1 MRISDW
7 SSDVCSSDL
16 NILTET
22 AIYRGTSGWETRGIA
37 AAAIDVRWPF
47 IGEAF
52 GGTQKITPRVQIV
65 AAPKLAN
72 LSVPNED
79 TRAVELEDS
88 NLFALNR
95 FPGYDRFEDSTRIT
109 YGLEYEFDRPGLAID
124 AVIGQ
129 SYRLNTR
136 PTLFPDGIGLS
147 GRVSDIVG
155 RTTIRYKEFVSL
167 SHRYR
172 LDKDSLSI
180 RRNEEIGRASCRE
193 RGCQYV

>member
-72 LSVPNED
+72 LSVPTENS
-79 TRAVELEDS
+79 RAGELEDS
-88 NLFALNR
+88 NLFALNS
-95 FPGYDRFEDSTRIT
+95 FPGYTSEERSVGKGCVRTCRSQW
-109 YGLEYEFDRPGLAID
+109 Y
-124 AVIGQ
+124 
-129 SYRLNTR
+129 
-136 PTLFPDGIGLS
+136 PT
-147 GRVSDIVG
+147 
-155 RTTIRYKEFVSL
+155 
-167 SHRYR
+167 H
-172 LDKDSLSI
+172 
-180 RRNEEIGRASCRE
+180 
-193 RGCQYV
+193 

>member
-16 NILTET
+16 
-22 AIYRGTSGWETRGIA
+22 
-37 AAAIDVRWPF
+37 
-47 IGEAF
+47 
-52 GGTQKITPRVQIV
+52 
-65 AAPKLAN
+65 
-72 LSVPNED
+72 
-79 TRAVELEDS
+79 
-88 NLFALNR
+88 
-95 FPGYDRFEDSTRIT
+95 
-109 YGLEYEFDRPGLAID
+109 DRPGLAID

-129 SYRLNTR
+129 SYRLNRR

-172 LDKDSLSI
+172 LDQDSLSI
-180 RRNEEIGRASCRE
+180 RRNEVDATIGSRSTYAMV
-193 RGCQYV
+193 G

>member
-1 MRISDW
+1 MRRRPPRS
-7 SSDVCSSDL
+7 
-16 NILTET
+16 
-22 AIYRGTSGWETRGIA
+22 TRT
-37 AAAIDVRWPF
+37 DPLFPYTTLFR
-47 IGEAF
+47 
-52 GGTQKITPRVQIV
+52 
-65 AAPKLAN
+65 
-72 LSVPNED
+72 SED
-79 TRAVELEDS
+79 ARAVELEDS

-129 SYRLNTR
+129 SYRLNRR

-180 RRNEEIGRASCRE
+180 RRNEVDADRKSTRLNSSH
-193 RGCQYV
+193 

>member
-16 NILTET
+16 
-22 AIYRGTSGWETRGIA
+22 
-37 AAAIDVRWPF
+37 
-47 IGEAF
+47 
-52 GGTQKITPRVQIV
+52 
-65 AAPKLAN
+65 
-72 LSVPNED
+72 
-79 TRAVELEDS
+79 
-88 NLFALNR
+88 
-95 FPGYDRFEDSTRIT
+95 

-129 SYRLNTR
+129 SYRLNRR

-180 RRNEEIGRASCRE
+180 RRNEVDATIGSRSTYAMVGYLRLNRNIGTDLEDLQDREEIRLGGRLQVTDRKGTRLNSSH
-193 RGCQYV
+193 